1 MIGAPSATPPT
12 EFGSAASANHLVAP
26 IILLPVLLT
35 LGTLADKELKPVCAQ
50 VLLGQLEC
58 EGKVFAR
65 GRPVVSLATINA
77 AKLSTRARVG
87 SVVEI
92 GGAVASVAAKKR
104 QCFDTELKEGLPGRK
119 GGLMLGEDESSSDQV
134 D

>member
-1 MIGAPSATPPT
+1 MIGAPSATSPT

-35 LGTLADKELKPVCAQ
+35 LGTLADKELKPACAQ

-58 EGKVFAR
+58 EGKVFTR

-77 AKLSTRARVG
+77 AKLSTWAVG

-92 GGAVASVAAKKR
+92 GGAVASVAAKKG
-104 QCFDTELKEGLPGRK
+104 QCLDTVLKEGSPGGK